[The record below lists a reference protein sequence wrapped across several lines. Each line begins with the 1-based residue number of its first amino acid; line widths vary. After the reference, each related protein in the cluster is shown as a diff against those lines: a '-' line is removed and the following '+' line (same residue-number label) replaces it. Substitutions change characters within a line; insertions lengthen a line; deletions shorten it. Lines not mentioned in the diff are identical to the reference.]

1 MNIEQPNS
9 AFSGPTGQVPPR
21 EPSNSVLSPQ
31 SSALASDASVLSPQ
45 SSVLSFAIPASDLEQ
60 FARLP
65 DAVRTETSTTLLLL
79 RQIHYAKSK
88 SAEARAIAAQYKH
101 RRGFSDQSLL
111 RKYYAYLDTGDWRTI
126 LDRAKCGPAFWNT
139 DTTAG
144 LPRDFIEF
152 WKSLCERNQRKT
164 APARRELIRIWQ
176 TGKGLDPA
184 TGATKYYKKFPGYPN
199 WSPSALSASPRETP
213 SGWSAANLNRH
224 APSKFELAVAR
235 IGREAASQFRR
246 KVHTTRRGLAV
257 GQYYLFDDLEYDKKV
272 NFPGNRIAT
281 KPLGLVGLDLFA
293 ACFIALGFKPTLID
307 LEGAKKK
314 LRERDMLWLV
324 ADALCSKGFRT
335 DERGTT
341 LVVEHGTA
349 AIRGDFEERIL
360 AATGGKVT
368 VDRSGLS
375 SEHLPGFFDGASKG
389 NPRFKAALESM
400 FNVVH
405 NEGAALPGN
414 TGMDRAHAPTENVGL
429 ERYNTQLLKL
439 AETLPAHRRELLQY
453 PVLSYHQFVEL
464 TLDIYKRL
472 NERTEHDLEGW
483 EKCGHIQQDYFI
495 AIGESHQRFS
505 QEQWLALPSHQRAAL
520 KDLVQSTARKLS
532 PQEVWN
538 RHANELQKLS
548 ESALPILLGP
558 DFGEERQV
566 KSGYITFENRDID
579 SDIFRFPAAALSPQS
594 SALSPN
600 HILPENSKFLT
611 YHSPHQPDR
620 LILTD
625 AKGRYVTTLERQIAP
640 CRADAEAV
648 RRQLAAAKHEE
659 AARIAPV
666 AARATPLLQAR
677 VEMHRHNLEVFEGQP
692 ITPAE
697 IQSAQDLRARLKK
710 VTPDELD
717 TLVGTP
723 APAGRGLS
731 GNVGCNDPLPPSAQE
746 TPEASEVTDSDIDQ
760 IL

>member
-1 MNIEQPNS
+1 MNTTDLTTHPNS
-9 AFSGPTGQVPPR
+9 ALSAPPR
-21 EPSNSVLSPQ
+21 DPSDSALDQSAIPDPQ
-31 SSALASDASVLSPQ
+31 SPIAP
-45 SSVLSFAIPASDLEQ
+45 LSFAIPAADMPA

-88 SAEARAIAAQYKH
+88 SAEARSIAAQYKH

-111 RKYYAYLDTGDWRTI
+111 RKYYAYLDSSDWREI
-126 LDRAKCGPAFWNT
+126 IDKAKCGPAFWNT
-139 DTTAG
+139 DTAAG

-164 APARRELIRIWQ
+164 APARRELKRIWE
-176 TGKGLDPA
+176 TGKGIDPA
-184 TGATKYYKKFPGYPN
+184 TGGQKYYKKFPGYPD
-199 WSPSALSASPRETP
+199 WSPSALSASPREIP
-213 SGWSAANLNRH
+213 LGWSQANLNRH

-235 IGREAASQFRR
+235 IGREAAAQFRR

-257 GQYYLFDDLEYDKKV
+257 GQFYLFDDLEYDKKV

-281 KPLGLVGLDLFA
+281 KPLGLCGLDLFS
-293 ACFIALGFKPTLID
+293 ACFVALGFKPTLID
-307 LEGAKKK
+307 IEGAKKK

-324 ADALCSKGFRT
+324 AHTLCSKGFRT

-349 AIRGDFEERIL
+349 AIRADFEQRIL
-360 AATGGKVT
+360 AATGGKVA

-375 SEHLPGFFDGASKG
+375 SEHLPGFFDGPSKG

-400 FNVVH
+400 FNLVH

-414 TGMDRAHAPTENVGL
+414 TGMDRAHAPTENAGL
-429 ERYNTQLLKL
+429 ERYNNQLIKL

-464 TLDIYKRL
+464 TLDIFQRL

-483 EKCGHIQQDYFI
+483 EKCGHILQEYFI
-495 AIGESHQRFS
+495 TLPCGSRGDEALTESSRQYFTNA
-505 QEQWLALPSHQRAAL
+505 QWLALPARQRAAL
-520 KDLVQSTARKLS
+520 QDLVQSTARKLS

-538 RHANELQKLS
+538 AGATDLQKLDD
-548 ESALPILLGP
+548 SALPILLGP

-566 KSGYITFENRDID
+566 KNGYITFENRDID
-579 SDIFRFPAAALSPQS
+579 SDPFRFPAYPA
-594 SALSPN
+594 N
-600 HILPENSKFLT
+600 EGDKFLT
-611 YHSPHQPDR
+611 YHSPHNPDR

-625 AKGRYVTTLERQIAP
+625 AKGRFVATLDRQTAF
-640 CRADAEAV
+640 CRADADRARAE
-648 RRQLAAAKHEE
+648 LGAARKEE
-659 AARIAPV
+659 AARLAPIV
-666 AARATPLLQAR
+666 ARATPVIQAR
-677 VEMHRHNLEVFEGQP
+677 AQMHRHNLQVLDNQP
-692 ITPAE
+692 ITPEE
-697 IQSAQDLRARLKK
+697 IQSAQDLRARIKK

-717 TLVGTP
+717 TLVGTV
-723 APAGRGLS
+723 APRGPL
-731 GNVGCNDPLPPSAQE
+731 GDVGSTDSVAPSAQE